1 MVAPRDRDPAHSVS
15 NSGLDHLRGLSNNLF
30 DRRLREAVRLRQ
42 VLGSLQRWRGTP
54 DQRRNARRC
63 GDGLHDWVRS
73 RDSQS
78 SHHRRRTAAPGGG
91 ILSQVKSSQVK
102 SSQVKSS
109 QVKSSQ
115 VKSSQVISTHSLPPL
130 LAHLSLG
137 LEAVVTRGV
146 KMPSTV
152 PGKKQSAYLPE
163 VTAKRPLDD
172 LEAITRT
179 QNQDAWRR
187 ARVRSLTAGGRLRA
201 DWLWPGAPPR

>member
-63 GDGLHDWVRS
+63 GDGLHDW

-78 SHHRRRTAAPGGG
+78 SHHEDGRLPPPGGG
-91 ILSQVKSSQVK
+91 IFKSVKSSQVK
-102 SSQVKSS
+102 SS
-109 QVKSSQ
+109 
-115 VKSSQVISTHSLPPL
+115 PL
-130 LAHLSLG
+130 
-137 LEAVVTRGV
+137 
-146 KMPSTV
+146 PSTTAGPLISRSRGCCDPRCEDAV
-152 PGKKQSAYLPE
+152 DRPEKAICILRKLPRSA
-163 VTAKRPLDD
+163 LDD

>member
-1 MVAPRDRDPAHSVS
+1 MRRGYTRGECTHVKRVRMVAPRDRDHAHSVS

-78 SHHRRRTAAPGGG
+78 SHHRRRTAATTPRRGN
-91 ILSQVKSSQVK
+91 LQVSQVKSSQVK
-102 SSQVKSS
+102 SSHAQSS
-109 QVKSSQ
+109 
-115 VKSSQVISTHSLPPL
+115 HLRPL
-130 LAHLSLG
+130 
-137 LEAVVTRGV
+137 
-146 KMPSTV
+146 PSTTAGPLISRSRGCCDPRCEDAV
-152 PGKKQSAYLPE
+152 DRPEKAICILPRKLPRSA
-163 VTAKRPLDD
+163 LDD

-179 QNQDAWRR
+179 QNQDA
-187 ARVRSLTAGGRLRA
+187 
-201 DWLWPGAPPR
+201 

>member
-78 SHHRRRTAAPGGG
+78 SHHRRRTAAPRRGN
-91 ILSQVKSSQVK
+91 LQVSQVKSSLY
-102 SSQVKSS
+102 
-109 QVKSSQ
+109 
-115 VKSSQVISTHSLPPL
+115 SLPPL

-146 KMPSTV
+146 KM
-152 PGKKQSAYLPE
+152 
-163 VTAKRPLDD
+163 
-172 LEAITRT
+172 
-179 QNQDAWRR
+179 
-187 ARVRSLTAGGRLRA
+187 
-201 DWLWPGAPPR
+201 